1 MKSNRREFL
10 KGLGLMAA
18 VPVVGG
24 CASTVPGISSGRSP
38 NGRLRVATIGCGGIG
53 KGADIPGFASHK
65 CVEMAAFC
73 DVDLAMMEP
82 LRAKYPKA
90 RFYQNWREMLDK
102 ESPDAVVV
110 ATPDHNHCLIM
121 SEVMRRGM
129 HLYGQKPLCRT
140 FAECRQLESLAASSG
155 VVTQLGAQI
164 TPWEC
169 DRHTA
174 ELIRRGKIGRV
185 EKVWVF
191 SNSGYY
197 AKLLPRK
204 WPLTPSPVPES
215 LDWKGWLEG
224 APFRPYV
231 AKTYAHFTW
240 RAFRD
245 FGSGWLGDMGTH
257 LMLPVWMGMELG
269 RTVPLSAKADVFD
282 CGWSD
287 EMKRQY
293 LPLYSHVT
301 WQFPGV
307 KASDMKPFEV
317 EWCDGP
323 RDGTLPK
330 EFLPEGKTDEIAG
343 NKISLSVPDIFLPPR
358 AFEALGKESALGE
371 LPIQGRVVKG
381 SDGWL
386 ISTHFNKPP
395 VMLDAKG
402 KRRPIDL
409 PFLEPVGSH
418 YHDFVDCCLYGGK
431 AATDFGWSTKLVDW
445 LLLGR
450 VAIDNPG
457 KDVKIGS

>member
-1 MKSNRREFL
+1 MESNRRNFL
-10 KGLGLMAA
+10 QGLGTLA
-18 VPVVGG
+18 VMPVAGG
-24 CASTVPGISSGRSP
+24 CVSSNPEVSAVRSP
-38 NGRLRVATIGCGGIG
+38 NSRLRVAVIGCGGIG
-53 KGADIPGFASHK
+53 KSTDIPGVASHK
-65 CVEMAAFC
+65 AVEMSAFC
-73 DVDLAMMEP
+73 DVDRTMLAP
-82 LRAKYPKA
+82 LKVKYPKSH
-90 RFYQNWREMLDK
+90 FYQNWREMLDR

-129 HLYGQKPLCRT
+129 HLYGQKPLCRS
-140 FAECRQLESLAASSG
+140 FAECRQLESIAASSG

-169 DRHTA
+169 DRHTSA
-174 ELIRRGKIGRV
+174 LIRRGKIGTV
-185 EKVWVF
+185 EKVWLF

-224 APFRPYV
+224 APERPYV

-257 LMLPVWMGMELG
+257 LMLPVWFGMELG
-269 RTVPLSAKADVFD
+269 KILPLSARADVFD
-282 CGWSD
+282 CGWTG

-301 WQFPGV
+301 WTFPGV
-307 KASDMKPFEV
+307 KASGMKPFVV

-323 RDGTLPK
+323 RDGVLPK

-343 NKISLSVPDIFLPPR
+343 NKINLSVPEIYLPPR
-358 AFEALGKESALGE
+358 AFEALGKESFLGE

-395 VMLDAKG
+395 VLLDVKG
-402 KRRPIDL
+402 KRRPLEL

-418 YHDFVDCCLYGGK
+418 HHDFIDCCLYGGK
-431 AATDFGWSTKLVDW
+431 AVTDFGWVVKLTDW

-450 VAIDNPG
+450 KAIDNPG
-457 KDVKIGS
+457 VEVTI

>member
-1 MKSNRREFL
+1 
-10 KGLGLMAA
+10 
-18 VPVVGG
+18 
-24 CASTVPGISSGRSP
+24 
-38 NGRLRVATIGCGGIG
+38 
-53 KGADIPGFASHK
+53 
-65 CVEMAAFC
+65 MAAFC
-73 DVDLAMMEP
+73 DVDRLKLDK
-82 LRAKYPKA
+82 LRVKFPKA
-90 RFYQNWREMLDK
+90 RFYQNWREMLDR
-102 ESPDAVVV
+102 EQLDAVLV
-110 ATPDHNHCLIM
+110 ATPDHLHCEIM
-121 SEVMRRGM
+121 SEVLRRGLN
-129 HLYGQKPLCRT
+129 LYGEKPLCRS
-140 FAECRQLESLAASSG
+140 FEECRQLESLAASSG
-155 VVTQLGAQI
+155 VVTQLGTQI
-164 TPWEC
+164 AAWEC

-174 ELIRRGKIGRV
+174 EFLRKGAIGKV
-185 EKVWVF
+185 KKVWLF

-204 WPLTPSPVPES
+204 WPLTPAPVPDT
-215 LDWKGWLEG
+215 LDWKGWLG
-224 APFRPYV
+224 PAPFRPYV
-231 AKTYAHFTW
+231 PKHYHSFVW
-240 RAFRD
+240 RVWRD
-245 FGSGWLGDMGTH
+245 FGSGWLGDMGSH
-257 LMLPVWMGMELG
+257 LFSPVWLGMGLG
-269 RTVPLSAKADVFD
+269 RTEPLSARAKVFD
-282 CGWSD
+282 CGWSA
-287 EMKRQY
+287 ELKRQF

-307 KASDMKPFEV
+307 AATDMKPFEV

-330 EFLPEGKTDEIAG
+330 EFLPEGKTAEIAG
-343 NKISLSVPDIFLPPR
+343 NKISLSVPDLFLPPR